1 MKLKHITKKR
11 YDPHFNVKS
20 KNRVKPTKIKNMTI
34 ATLNALGAKLDS
46 ALLEVKKMNNSTL
59 TEVKKMNKRMLAI
72 EKENDTEWI

>member
-1 MKLKHITKKR
+1 
-11 YDPHFNVKS
+11 
-20 KNRVKPTKIKNMTI
+20 MTI